1 MTLETRERSL
11 AENGT
16 HTAVTNPILVFG
28 MHRGGT
34 SALAGLLHLSGF
46 DLGPALMEP
55 AEGVNDR
62 GFWEH
67 LDAYR
72 IHERL
77 LASLGRS
84 RFDPREM
91 PAGWREH
98 PAFHI
103 AVDEVR
109 DLVRR
114 DFGEAR
120 YWAVKDPRMCRIAPV
135 WLEALASL
143 DIAPRVILI
152 VRHPAEVARSM
163 QAQRWIASTARA
175 HLCWLQHI
183 LEAEEA
189 TRGVPRSLITYDALL
204 ADWRSE
210 RERIS
215 RDLELEWPALV
226 ADGAAAIDAFLDP
239 RERRFQETEA
249 VVAPGTTRVPALAA
263 ELFDAAISR
272 DEHVWQ
278 RIADIGDTFRR
289 GAAAFG
295 PCLDEAIVEA
305 SLAFIEVGQGRID
318 AAARADHIAEV
329 AAGIAAEIGGSL
341 DARLRPLGELI
352 AQTTTRLET
361 IDTHLHEL
369 SQRFASHEARAA
381 KESTSE
387 ALSADARALL
397 DRVGMLAA
405 KSAVLEQELSALGST
420 VGDLPQRHADELRS
434 LREALATAIEELGKV
449 R

>member
-1 MTLETRERSL
+1 MTIETRERSL
-11 AENGT
+11 AEN
-16 HTAVTNPILVFG
+16 AAQSARVTNPILVFG

-34 SALAGLLHLSGF
+34 SALAGVLHLSGF

-62 GFWEH
+62 GFFEH
-67 LDAYR
+67 LDAFR

-120 YWAVKDPRMCRIAPV
+120 YWAVKDPRMCRVAPV

-143 DIAPRVILI
+143 DMAPRVILI
-152 VRHPAEVARSM
+152 VRHPTEVARSM

-183 LEAEEA
+183 LETEEA

-210 RERIS
+210 RDRIG
-215 RDLELEWPALV
+215 RDLDLEWPALA

-239 RERRFQETEA
+239 RERRFHETEA
-249 VVAPGTTRVPALAA
+249 VAAPGTTRVPALAA

-318 AAARADHIAEV
+318 AAARADDQSKL
-329 AAGIAAEIGGSL
+329 AAAIGESL
-341 DARLRPLGELI
+341 DSRLAPLRDL
-352 AQTTTRLET
+352 
-361 IDTHLHEL
+361 
-369 SQRFASHEARAA
+369 
-381 KESTSE
+381 
-387 ALSADARALL
+387 LSADVGKLS
-397 DRVGMLAA
+397 DRVGALAE
-405 KSAVLEQELSALGST
+405 KSAALERELTTRDST
-420 VGDLPQRHADELRS
+420 SRDLAQRSADELHS
-434 LREALATAIEELGKV
+434 LRESVATLTAELGKL
-449 R
+449 RTAAESRFSLRRLLQRRDP